1 MNDAFQFPRQA
12 VEWCDE
18 TMGIFFPENA
28 CGQIENKWMFLPV
41 CIVTGWSQTI
51 FSLASS
57 NCFKDL

>member
-28 CGQIENKWMFLPV
+28 CGQIENK
-41 CIVTGWSQTI
+41 
-51 FSLASS
+51 
-57 NCFKDL
+57 